1 MEIRTHGKWLGLL
14 ALSLGLALQAASPA
28 TADSIADILQKH
40 KIIGTRAEDC
50 SRPPGRSNSYIVY
63 RVENDGSIKSDFIG
77 EDHKVFSS
85 TAVFSAEEIAP
96 DKIRITQESAA
107 RAGEKL
113 TVTML
118 INEKGTRT
126 LSSVLDN
133 GKAIIADGRIVAADR
148 ETVWLYFCGGNA
160 QFSVQSMAPSVQDT
174 ARKTDK

>member
-1 MEIRTHGKWLGLL
+1 MDNRTHGKWFGLL
-14 ALSLGLALQAASPA
+14 ALTLALALQEASPA
-28 TADSIADILQKH
+28 AAGSIADVLQKH

-63 RVENDGSIKSDFIG
+63 RVESDGSVKSDFIG

-96 DKIRITQESAA
+96 DKLRITQESAA
-107 RAGEKL
+107 NAAEKL

-118 INEKGTRT
+118 ISDKGTRT

-133 GKAIIADGRIVAADR
+133 GKEIIANGRIVAADR
-148 ETVWLYFCGGNA
+148 ETVWLYFCGGKA
-160 QFSVQSMAPSVQDT
+160 QFSVQSMVPSVQDT